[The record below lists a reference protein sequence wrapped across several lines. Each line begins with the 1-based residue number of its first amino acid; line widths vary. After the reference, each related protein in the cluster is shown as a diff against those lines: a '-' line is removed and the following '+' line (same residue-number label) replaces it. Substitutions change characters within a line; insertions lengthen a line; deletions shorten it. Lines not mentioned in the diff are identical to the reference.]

1 MDFESEDGVITISVN
16 PTDEN
21 KLKDTIESIIPDIDY
36 LYDEVGM
43 FAKEK
48 VTLEGEDKVKEA
60 RTSYE
65 ALSEEGKVLFLPDSY
80 LFCDCGCVPLS

>member
-21 KLKDTIESIIPDIDY
+21 KLKDVIEKVIPNVDY

-43 FAKEK
+43 FAKDK
-48 VTLEGEDKVKEA
+48 VTLEGEDNEKFELLLNMLNDVEDV
-60 RTSYE
+60 SNIYHNVE
-65 ALSEEGKVLFLPDSY
+65 L
-80 LFCDCGCVPLS
+80 